1 MENINSTIVDITFID
16 GECETLPAVASEGDG
31 EDTTQEPIPVPV
43 ASPNK
48 FIITYDNGLTETLVI
63 GKETYDRM
71 YIEWLKEQPPFI
83 SDIYK
88 QNMNN
93 IILSSIHN
101 NNKCVADLNGFFRET
116 NKDEVINFIKYMRGR
131 DLTQEK
137 LRWNK
142 PYSDLYNKA
151 VVDT

>member
-16 GECETLPAVASEGDG
+16 GVCDIPEHIEGT
-31 EDTTQEPIPVPV
+31 EPVPV
-43 ASPNK
+43 PCPSPNK
-48 FIITYDNGLTETLVI
+48 FTITYDNGLTETLVV

-71 YIEWLKEQPPFI
+71 YIGWLKEQPPFI
-83 SDIYK
+83 SDVYK

-93 IILSSIHN
+93 IILTAIH
-101 NNKCVADLNGFFRET
+101 KKKECIADLNGFFRES
-116 NKDEVINFIKYMRGR
+116 NKVEVLNFLNYMRGR

-142 PYSDLYNKA
+142 PFGDLYNNPIDQQA
-151 VVDT
+151 ST

>member
-1 MENINSTIVDITFID
+1 MENVKNTIVDITFID
-16 GECETLPAVASEGDG
+16 GECDIAIHNEGD
-31 EDTTQEPIPVPV
+31 EDAANALCP
-43 ASPNK
+43 SPNK
-48 FIITYDNGLTETLVI
+48 FTITYDNGLTETLVI

-101 NNKCVADLNGFFRET
+101 NKKCVADLNGFFRET
-116 NKDEVINFIKYMRGR
+116 NKDEVLKFINYMRGR

-137 LRWNK
+137 LKWNK
-142 PYSDLYNKA
+142 PLWDLYNKA
-151 VVDT
+151 VVNT

>member
-16 GECETLPAVASEGDG
+16 GNCDIPEHIEGT
-31 EDTTQEPIPVPV
+31 EPVPV
-43 ASPNK
+43 PCPSPNK
-48 FIITYDNGLTETLVI
+48 FTITYDNGLTETLVV
-63 GKETYDRM
+63 GKETYNRM

-83 SDIYK
+83 SDVYK

-93 IILSSIHN
+93 LILSSIHN
-101 NNKCVADLNGFFRET
+101 NQKCIADLNGFFRVE

-142 PYSDLYNKA
+142 SFVDLYNNPIDQQA
-151 VVDT
+151 ST